1 MSSKCILCDN
11 GYDFRKI
18 QVNEILGTVGIA
30 LASSLNSVTK
40 SNAFKYCPVCG
51 KKLTKDN
58 FGGKNYFNKLI
69 NISLINISLIKLC
82 LLR

>member
-1 MSSKCILCDN
+1 MDIGKRNNILKIRGKLMSSKCILCDN

-58 FGGKNYFNKLI
+58 FGGKQ
-69 NISLINISLIKLC
+69 
-82 LLR
+82 LL

>member
-40 SNAFKYCPVCG
+40 AM
-51 KKLTKDN
+51 L
-58 FGGKNYFNKLI
+58 L
-69 NISLINISLIKLC
+69 NIALFAVKTD
-82 LLR
+82 